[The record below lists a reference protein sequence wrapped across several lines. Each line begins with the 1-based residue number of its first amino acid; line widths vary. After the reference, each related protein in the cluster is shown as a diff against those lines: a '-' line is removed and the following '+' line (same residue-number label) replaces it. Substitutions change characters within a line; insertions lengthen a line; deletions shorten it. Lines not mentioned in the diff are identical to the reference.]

1 VSLTP
6 EALAALI
13 TENVV
18 RGVRDELAPILEQL
32 QPQAA
37 EWITAKECAR
47 RWGHQ
52 PRYYRDHAA
61 EFTPRRE
68 GDGPRPRLLFEAGH
82 VERVLAARRL

>member
-1 VSLTP
+1 MSLTP
-6 EALAALI
+6 EQLAALI

-18 RGVRDELAPILEQL
+18 RGVRDELQPWLEQFR
-32 QPQAA
+32 PQAP

-52 PRYYRDHAA
+52 PRYYRDRAD
-61 EFTPRRE
+61 EFGARRE
-68 GDGPRPRLLFEAGH
+68 GEGPRPRLMFEAGH